1 MTEPAITPELVA
13 KHNLTPEEYAHAK
26 EILGGREPSYT
37 ELGIFSVMWSEHCSY
52 KNTRPLLKTFPTKS
66 PKILVGAGEENA
78 GIIDIGDG
86 LAIAFKIESHN
97 HPSAVEPFQGAATGV
112 GGIVR
117 DIFTMG
123 ARPVCAVNSL
133 RFGPITKEI
142 IPKNGKNKSIESV
155 QITQAGKIHFGVEV
169 IILSEQQIAADVI
182 AAVPTHIA
190 KKYHV
195 VPVSKKKNSL
205 TIALADPSDFATI
218 DNLTH
223 LLQSEL
229 EIKTS
234 SPEEIEAAIKKYYSG
249 NSETNGVQN
258 QIANNRRLFAEVV
271 SGIAHYGNCFGIPT
285 IAGEVYFDKSYEG
298 NPLVNA
304 FCLGVLR
311 HEQIA
316 RGAAKGIGNPVFYV
330 GPATGRDGLAGAAFA
345 SKDLTEE
352 SAEQQRGAVQVGD
365 PFMEKLVCEACLEL
379 LATGCVAGIQDM
391 GAAGLTCSTCETAAR
406 AGTGI
411 EIELDK
417 VPQRAPNMTSYEIM
431 LSESQ
436 ERMLIIV
443 HKGREAE
450 VKRIFDKWD
459 LPWAEVGFVTDTGR
473 MVVRHGGK
481 IVADIPAKKIA
492 DESPVYQRESS
503 EPEYLKAVRAFRLDG
518 IPDTKTPADDLKKL
532 LAWPSIASKNWVY
545 RQYDHQVRDGS
556 VVLPGSDA
564 AVIRIKSDSLPVMGG
579 TGDSPVASGNL
590 PEASGRLVAGQN
602 RPVACSTQIP
612 EKLIAMTVDCNGV
625 YVYLDPYEGAKAVVT
640 EACRNLACSGAV
652 PLGATDN
659 LNMANPH
666 KPELFW
672 QMRESVRGL
681 AEACK
686 FFNAPVTGGNCSLY
700 NQNPS
705 GPIDPTPTVA
715 VVGIVEKLEH
725 VTTQWFKDEGDAIIL
740 LGEIVDAND
749 PILGLGG
756 SAYLQ
761 VIHGK
766 KTGSPP
772 RCDLETAKTL
782 HTTLLGLIQSGLVKS
797 AHDCSDGGLAVA
809 LAESC
814 ISQLIAR
821 ETPRLIGATIDLSKV
836 GQASSLSEKETHRQD
851 ACATMRLDAFLFG
864 ETQSRVVISC
874 KPLDTVKVVERAK
887 LMGVP
892 AIQIGKV
899 GGDKLTVKTTSG
911 EFSAP
916 LIELHDAWWNSIAR
930 AMA

>member
-13 KHNLTPEEYAHAK
+13 KHNLTPEEYQK
-26 EILGGREPSYT
+26 LLDVLGGRTPSYT

-123 ARPVCAVNSL
+123 ARPVCAINSL
-133 RFGPITKEI
+133 RFGPITEEGTATG
-142 IPKNGKNKSIESV
+142 NGSGAAQTEGHAASLRESSLPG
-155 QITQAGKIHFGVEV
+155 AGNAA
-169 IILSEQQIAADVI
+169 LPAADSRS
-182 AAVPTHIA
+182 TNT
-190 KKYHV
+190 
-195 VPVSKKKNSL
+195 NS
-205 TIALADPSDFATI
+205 
-218 DNLTH
+218 
-223 LLQSEL
+223 
-229 EIKTS
+229 
-234 SPEEIEAAIKKYYSG
+234 
-249 NSETNGVQN
+249 
-258 QIANNRRLFAEVV
+258 QIANNKRLFAGVV

-304 FCLGVLR
+304 FCLGVLK
-311 HEQIA
+311 HSQIA
-316 RGAAKGIGNPVFYV
+316 RGAARGIGNPVFYV

-345 SKDLTEE
+345 SQDLTEE

-379 LATGCVAGIQDM
+379 LATGAVAGIQDM

-417 VPQRAPNMTSYEIM
+417 VPQRVPNMSSYEIM

-443 HKGREAE
+443 HKGREDE

-473 MVVRHGGK
+473 MVVRHHGK

-492 DESPVYQRESS
+492 DESPVYQRESR
-503 EPEYLKAVRAFRLDG
+503 EPAYLQEVQSFRLDG
-518 IPDTKTPADDLKKL
+518 IADTKNPGDDLKKL
-532 LAWPSIASKNWVY
+532 LSWPSIASKNWVY
-545 RQYDHQVRDGS
+545 RQYDHMVRDGS
-556 VVLPGSDA
+556 VVCPGSDA
-564 AVIRIKSDSLPVMGG
+564 AVVRIKSDSLPDKD
-579 TGDSPVASGNL
+579 TGAAAS
-590 PEASGRLVAGQN
+590 V
-602 RPVACSTQIP
+602 V
-612 EKLIAMTVDCNGV
+612 EKLIAMTVDCNGA
-625 YVYLDPYEGAKAVVT
+625 YVYLDPYEGGKAAVT
-640 EACRNLACSGAV
+640 EACRNLACSGAA
-652 PLGATDN
+652 PLGVTDN
-659 LNMANPH
+659 LNFGNPL

-672 QMRESVRGL
+672 QLKESVRGL
-681 AEACK
+681 AEACRA
-686 FFNAPVTGGNCSLY
+686 FNAPVTGGNCSLY
-700 NQNPS
+700 NQSPA

-715 VVGIVEKLEH
+715 VVGLIEKPEY
-725 VTTQWFKDEGDAIIL
+725 VTTQWFKDAGDAIVL
-740 LGEIVDAND
+740 LGEPVDLTD
-749 PILGLGG
+749 PLHGLGG

-761 VIHGK
+761 ALHGK
-766 KTGSPP
+766 KTGAPP

-782 HTTLLGLIQSGLVKS
+782 HTTLLGLIQSGLIKS
-797 AHDCSDGGLAVA
+797 AHDCSEGGLAVCI
-809 LAESC
+809 AESC
-814 ISQLIAR
+814 ISQLVGR
-821 ETPRLIGATIDLSKV
+821 ETPGLIGAQIDLFPLLTPDRPV
-836 GQASSLSEKETHRQD
+836 
-851 ACATMRLDAFLFG
+851 RLDALLFG
-864 ETQSRVVISC
+864 ETQSRVVVSC
-874 KPLDTVKVVERAK
+874 AALDAVKVVERAK

-892 AIQIGKV
+892 AAQIGRV
-899 GGDKLTVKTTSG
+899 GGDQLSIKMG
-911 EFSAP
+911 EREFSAP
-916 LIELHDAWWNSIAR
+916 PASLHDGWWNSIAR

>member
-1 MTEPAITPELVA
+1 
-13 KHNLTPEEYAHAK
+13 
-26 EILGGREPSYT
+26 
-37 ELGIFSVMWSEHCSY
+37 MWSEHCSY

-112 GGIVR
+112 GGIIR

-123 ARPVCAVNSL
+123 ARPVCALNSL
-133 RFGPITKEI
+133 RFGELSNP
-142 IPKNGKNKSIESV
+142 
-155 QITQAGKIHFGVEV
+155 EV
-169 IILSEQQIAADVI
+169 
-182 AAVPTHIA
+182 
-190 KKYHV
+190 
-195 VPVSKKKNSL
+195 
-205 TIALADPSDFATI
+205 
-218 DNLTH
+218 
-223 LLQSEL
+223 
-229 EIKTS
+229 
-234 SPEEIEAAIKKYYSG
+234 
-249 NSETNGVQN
+249 
-258 QIANNRRLFAEVV
+258 RRLFSGVV

-311 HEQIA
+311 HDQIA

-345 SKDLTEE
+345 SQDLTDE
-352 SAEQQRGAVQVGD
+352 SAQQQRGAVQVGD

-379 LATGCVAGIQDM
+379 LATGAVAGIQDM

-417 VPQRAPNMTSYEIM
+417 VPQRGPNMSSYEIM

-443 HKGREAE
+443 HKGREEE

-459 LPWAEVGFVTDTGR
+459 LPWSEVGTVTDTGR
-473 MVVRHGGK
+473 MVVRHGGRV
-481 IVADIPAKKIA
+481 VADIPAKKIA
-492 DESPVYQRESS
+492 DESPVYQRASS
-503 EPEYLKAVRAFRLDG
+503 EPEYLKEVRAFRLDG
-518 IPDTKTPADDLKKL
+518 IADTTDPIAVLHQL

-545 RQYDHQVRDGS
+545 RQYDHMVRDGS
-556 VVLPGSDA
+556 MVCPGSDA
-564 AVIRIKSDSLPVMGG
+564 AVIRIKGDSLPESSNGQ
-579 TGDSPVASGNL
+579 PV
-590 PEASGRLVAGQN
+590 
-602 RPVACSTQIP
+602 P
-612 EKLIAMTVDCNGV
+612 EKLIALTVDCNGV
-625 YVYLDPYEGAKAVVT
+625 YVYLDPYEGGKAAVA

-672 QMRESVRGL
+672 QIQESVRGL
-681 AEACK
+681 ADGCRA
-686 FFNAPVTGGNCSLY
+686 FNAPVTGGNCSLY
-700 NQNPS
+700 NQNPN

-715 VVGIVEKLEH
+715 VVGIVDKPEH

-740 LGEIVDAND
+740 LGEVADRND
-749 PILGLGG
+749 PLLGLGG

-772 RCDLETAKTL
+772 RCDLETAGTL

-797 AHDCSDGGLAVA
+797 AHDCSDGGLAVC
-809 LAESC
+809 LAESSF
-814 ISQLIAR
+814 SQLIAR
-821 ETPRLIGATIDLSKV
+821 ETPRFIGAEVDLTAIKDV
-836 GQASSLSEKETHRQD
+836 
-851 ACATMRLDAFLFG
+851 RLDALLFG
-864 ETQSRVVISC
+864 ETQSRVVITC
-874 KPLDTVKVVERAK
+874 APREAYKVIERAK

-892 AIQIGKV
+892 AVQIGRV
-899 GGDKLTVKTTSG
+899 GGSELVLKTPAD
-911 EFSAP
+911 EYRAP
-916 LIELHDAWWNSIAR
+916 LAGLHDGWWNAIAR